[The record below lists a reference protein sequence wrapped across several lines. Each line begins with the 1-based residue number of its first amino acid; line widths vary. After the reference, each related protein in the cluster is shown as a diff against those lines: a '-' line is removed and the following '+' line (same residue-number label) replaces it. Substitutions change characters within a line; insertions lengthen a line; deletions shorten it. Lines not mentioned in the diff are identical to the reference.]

1 VPLVA
6 AALGSGITAAAMIAG
21 GGSGVTV
28 ARQQGLLASNPGSR
42 VNFEDV
48 YNQAAPSVVYIS
60 ANTVGTGGTAFDA
73 QSGAELALSTGSG
86 FVLDDDGRVVTSAH
100 VISGVTEVQVTFAD
114 GHTVPAHVLGKDEES
129 DIAVLG
135 VEPDGL
141 DLRPLE
147 LGDSNLVRPGDQVVA
162 VGNPTGVQATAGTGR
177 VEATGQRIQA
187 PGGYVI
193 DDVFATDAVIEPASS
208 GGPVIGPDGRVVGVS
223 SRVEGTTGF
232 AVPANTVRE
241 VVGQIERGVRI
252 VRPYIGLTGTDT
264 DGGVQVTE
272 VHAGGPAEAA
282 GLQVDDLIES
292 IDGQPVT
299 SFADLLATVDRHS
312 PGDTVTLSVIRNG
325 TQGDVKVELS
335 ERPATLAAG

>member
-21 GGSGVTV
+21 GGSGVTA
-28 ARQQGLLASNPGSR
+28 ARQQGMLASNPGSR
-42 VNFEDV
+42 VNFEDI
-48 YNQAAPSVVYIS
+48 YEQAAPSVVYVS
-60 ANTVGTGGTAFDA
+60 ANTVGTGGTAFDSES
-73 QSGAELALSTGSG
+73 SGELTLSTGSG
-86 FVLDDDGRVVTSAH
+86 FVLDDDGRIVTSAH
-100 VISGVTEVQVTFAD
+100 VISGVTAVQVTFAD
-114 GHTVPAHVLGKDEES
+114 GRTVPAHVLGKDEES

-147 LGDSNLVRPGDQVVA
+147 LGDSSLVRPGDQVVA

-177 VEATGQRIQA
+177 IDATGQRIQA
-187 PGGYVI
+187 PGGYMI
-193 DDVFATDAVIEPASS
+193 DGVFATDAVIEPASS
-208 GGPVIGPDGRVVGVS
+208 GGPLIGPDGRVIGIS
-223 SRVEGTTGF
+223 SRVEGTMGF
-232 AVPANTVRE
+232 AVPVNTARD

-264 DGGVQVTE
+264 SGGVQVTE

-292 IDGQPVT
+292 IDGRPAT

-312 PGDTVTLSVIRNG
+312 PGDTVTLTVVRSG
-325 TQGDVKVELS
+325 TQGDVNVKLS